1 MAVKEVLMEI
11 IKVEDN
17 LRYAVVI
24 TNEEVEDN
32 GIITGGQFNPQ
43 VVMNFVAQIPEMAD
57 VIKTTEREDNRVHLN
72 MACFDDYVIIA
83 ADFDQD
89 DSVGHLVEEAE
100 YFADDVRRTDDLV
113 FAQAVELFVR
123 ILSDKLKVKQ
133 AAGKGTGMHG
143 HSMNLEELCGYDND
157 NECEYDEDEDI
168 SQENCIFAMKQTP
181 KSLDYIMHL
190 RSALEKKKML
200 GKGAVLYKDEAKRA
214 YFIDLADV
222 ADIKDA
228 AVIGYTALEMGFGR
242 AKPIRSYL
250 KEHGKI
256 FPIL

>member
-1 MAVKEVLMEI
+1 MEI

-57 VIKTTEREDNRVHLN
+57 VIKTTEREENRVHLN
-72 MACFDDYVIIA
+72 MACFDNYVIIA

-89 DSVGHLVEEAE
+89 DSIGHLVKEAE
-100 YFADDVRRTDDLV
+100 GFADDAKHTDDVV
-113 FAQAVELFVR
+113 FAQAIELFVR
-123 ILSDKLKVKQ
+123 ILSDKLKIKQ
-133 AAGKGTGMHG
+133 AAGKGTGMRG
-143 HSMNLEELCGYDND
+143 HSMNLNELCGYDDEND
-157 NECEYDEDEDI
+157 DI
-168 SQENCIFAMKQTP
+168 SQESCIFAMKQTP

-214 YFIDLADV
+214 YFIDLAGV
-222 ADIKDA
+222 LDIKDA
-228 AVIGYTALEMGFGR
+228 AVIGYTALEMGFSR

-250 KEHGKI
+250 KEHGKV

>member
-1 MAVKEVLMEI
+1 MEI

-57 VIKTTEREDNRVHLN
+57 VIKTTEREENRVHLN
-72 MACFDDYVIIA
+72 MACFDNYVIIA

-89 DSVGHLVEEAE
+89 DSIGHLVKEAE
-100 YFADDVRRTDDLV
+100 GFADDAKHTDDVV
-113 FAQAVELFVR
+113 FAQAIELFVR
-123 ILSDKLKVKQ
+123 ILSDKLKIKQ
-133 AAGKGTGMHG
+133 AAGKGTGMRG
-143 HSMNLEELCGYDND
+143 HSMNLNELCGYDDEND
-157 NECEYDEDEDI
+157 DI
-168 SQENCIFAMKQTP
+168 SQESCIFAMKQTP

-214 YFIDLADV
+214 YFIDLAGV
-222 ADIKDA
+222 LDIKDA
-228 AVIGYTALEMGFGR
+228 AVIGYTALEMGFSR

>member
-1 MAVKEVLMEI
+1 MEI

-57 VIKTTEREDNRVHLN
+57 VIKTTEREENRVHLN
-72 MACFDDYVIIA
+72 MACFDNYVIIA

-89 DSVGHLVEEAE
+89 DSIGHLVKEAE
-100 YFADDVRRTDDLV
+100 GFADDAKHTDDVV
-113 FAQAVELFVR
+113 FAQAIELFVR
-123 ILSDKLKVKQ
+123 ILSDKLKIKQ
-133 AAGKGTGMHG
+133 AAGKGTGMRG
-143 HSMNLEELCGYDND
+143 HSMNLNELCGYDDEND
-157 NECEYDEDEDI
+157 DI
-168 SQENCIFAMKQTP
+168 SQESCIFAMKQTP

-214 YFIDLADV
+214 YFIDLAGV
-222 ADIKDA
+222 LDIKDA
-228 AVIGYTALEMGFGR
+228 AVIGYTALEMRFSR

-250 KEHGKI
+250 KEHGKV

>member
-1 MAVKEVLMEI
+1 MEI
-11 IKVEDN
+11 IKVVDN

-57 VIKTTEREDNRVHLN
+57 VIKTTEREENRVHLN
-72 MACFDDYVIIA
+72 MACFDNYVIIA

-89 DSVGHLVEEAE
+89 DSIGHLVKEAE
-100 YFADDVRRTDDLV
+100 GFADDAKHTDDVV
-113 FAQAVELFVR
+113 FAQAIELFVR
-123 ILSDKLKVKQ
+123 ILSDKLKIKQ
-133 AAGKGTGMHG
+133 AAGKGTGMRG
-143 HSMNLEELCGYDND
+143 HSMNLNELCGYDDEND
-157 NECEYDEDEDI
+157 DI
-168 SQENCIFAMKQTP
+168 SQESCIFAMKQTP

-214 YFIDLADV
+214 YFIDLAGV
-222 ADIKDA
+222 LDIKDA
-228 AVIGYTALEMGFGR
+228 AVIGYTALEMGFSR

-250 KEHGKI
+250 KEHGKV

>member
-1 MAVKEVLMEI
+1 MEI

-57 VIKTTEREDNRVHLN
+57 VIKTTEREENRVHLN
-72 MACFDDYVIIA
+72 MACFDNYVIIA

-89 DSVGHLVEEAE
+89 DSIGHLVKEAE
-100 YFADDVRRTDDLV
+100 GFADDAKHTDDVV
-113 FAQAVELFVR
+113 FAQAIELFVR
-123 ILSDKLKVKQ
+123 ILSDKLKIKQ
-133 AAGKGTGMHG
+133 AAGKGTGMRG
-143 HSMNLEELCGYDND
+143 HSMNLNELCGYDDEND
-157 NECEYDEDEDI
+157 DI
-168 SQENCIFAMKQTP
+168 SQESCIFAMKQTP

-214 YFIDLADV
+214 YFIDLAGV
-222 ADIKDA
+222 LDIKDA
-228 AVIGYTALEMGFGR
+228 AVIGYTPLEMGFSR

-250 KEHGKI
+250 KEHGKV

>member
-1 MAVKEVLMEI
+1 MEI

-17 LRYAVVI
+17 LRYAVII
-24 TNEEVEDN
+24 TDEEVEGN
-32 GIITGGQFNPQ
+32 GIITDGQFNPQ
-43 VVMNFVAQIPEMAD
+43 AVMDFVAQIPEIAD
-57 VIKTTEREDNRVHLN
+57 VIKSTGKEENRAHLN
-72 MACFDDYVIIA
+72 MACFDNYVIIA

-89 DSVGHLVEEAE
+89 DSIGHLVEEAE
-100 YFADDVRRTDDLV
+100 YFADDVRRTDNLV
-113 FAQAVELFVR
+113 FAQAVELFAR
-123 ILSDKLKVKQ
+123 ILSDKLKIKQ
-133 AAGKGTGMHG
+133 AAGKGTGMRG
-143 HSMNLEELCGYDND
+143 HSMNLNELCGYDDEND
-157 NECEYDEDEDI
+157 DI
-168 SQENCIFAMKQTP
+168 SQESCIFAMKQTP

-214 YFIDLADV
+214 YFIDLAGV
-222 ADIKDA
+222 LDIKDA
-228 AVIGYTALEMGFGR
+228 AVIGYTALEMGFSR

>member
-1 MAVKEVLMEI
+1 MEI

-17 LRYAVVI
+17 LRYAVII
-24 TNEEVEDN
+24 TNEEVEGN
-32 GIITGGQFNPQ
+32 GIITDGQFNPQ
-43 VVMNFVAQIPEMAD
+43 AVMDFVAQIPEIAD
-57 VIKTTEREDNRVHLN
+57 VIKSTGKEENRAHLN
-72 MACFDDYVIIA
+72 MACFDNYVIIA

-89 DSVGHLVEEAE
+89 DSIGHLVEEAE
-100 YFADDVRRTDDLV
+100 YFADDVRRTDNLV
-113 FAQAVELFVR
+113 FAQAVELFAR

-133 AAGKGTGMHG
+133 AAGKGTGMRG
-143 HSMNLEELCGYDND
+143 HSMNLNELCGYDDEND
-157 NECEYDEDEDI
+157 DI
-168 SQENCIFAMKQTP
+168 SQESCIFAMKQTP

-214 YFIDLADV
+214 YFIDLAGV
-222 ADIKDA
+222 LDIKDA
-228 AVIGYTALEMGFGR
+228 AVIGYTALEMGFSR
-242 AKPIRSYL
+242 VKPIRSYL

>member
-1 MAVKEVLMEI
+1 MEI

-57 VIKTTEREDNRVHLN
+57 VIKTTEREENRVHLN
-72 MACFDDYVIIA
+72 MACFDNYVIIA

-89 DSVGHLVEEAE
+89 DSIGHLVKEAE
-100 YFADDVRRTDDLV
+100 GFADDAKHTDDVV
-113 FAQAVELFVR
+113 FAQAIELFVR
-123 ILSDKLKVKQ
+123 ILSDKLKIKQ
-133 AAGKGTGMHG
+133 AAGKGTGMRG
-143 HSMNLEELCGYDND
+143 HSMNLNELCGYDNEND
-157 NECEYDEDEDI
+157 DI
-168 SQENCIFAMKQTP
+168 SQESCIFAMKQTP

-214 YFIDLADV
+214 YFIDLAGV
-222 ADIKDA
+222 LDIKDA
-228 AVIGYTALEMGFGR
+228 AVIGYTALEMGFSR

-250 KEHGKI
+250 KEHGKV

>member
-1 MAVKEVLMEI
+1 MEI

-57 VIKTTEREDNRVHLN
+57 VIKTTEREENRVHLN
-72 MACFDDYVIIA
+72 MACFDNYVIIA

-89 DSVGHLVEEAE
+89 DSIGYLVKEAE
-100 YFADDVRRTDDLV
+100 GFADDAKHTDDVV
-113 FAQAVELFVR
+113 FAQAIELFVR
-123 ILSDKLKVKQ
+123 ILSDKLKIKQ
-133 AAGKGTGMHG
+133 AAGKGTGMRG
-143 HSMNLEELCGYDND
+143 HSMNLNELCGYDDEND
-157 NECEYDEDEDI
+157 DI
-168 SQENCIFAMKQTP
+168 SQESCIFAMKQTP

-214 YFIDLADV
+214 YFIDLAGV
-222 ADIKDA
+222 LDIKDA
-228 AVIGYTALEMGFGR
+228 AVIGYTALEMGFSR

-250 KEHGKI
+250 KEHGKV

>member
-1 MAVKEVLMEI
+1 MEI

-17 LRYAVVI
+17 LRYAVII
-24 TNEEVEDN
+24 TNEEVEGN
-32 GIITGGQFNPQ
+32 GIITDGQFNPQ
-43 VVMNFVAQIPEMAD
+43 AVMDFVAQIPEIAD
-57 VIKTTEREDNRVHLN
+57 VIKSTGKEENRAHLN
-72 MACFDDYVIIA
+72 MACFDNYVIIA

-89 DSVGHLVEEAE
+89 DSIGYLVEEAE
-100 YFADDVRRTDDLV
+100 YFADDVRRTDNLV
-113 FAQAVELFVR
+113 FAQAVELFAR

-133 AAGKGTGMHG
+133 AAGKGTGMRG
-143 HSMNLEELCGYDND
+143 HSMNLNELCGYDDEND
-157 NECEYDEDEDI
+157 DI
-168 SQENCIFAMKQTP
+168 SQESCIFAMKQTP

-214 YFIDLADV
+214 YFIDLAGV
-222 ADIKDA
+222 LDIKDA
-228 AVIGYTALEMGFGR
+228 AVIGYTALEMGFSR

>member
-1 MAVKEVLMEI
+1 MEI

-57 VIKTTEREDNRVHLN
+57 VIKTTEREENRVHLN
-72 MACFDDYVIIA
+72 MACFDNYVIIA

-89 DSVGHLVEEAE
+89 DSIGHLVKEAE
-100 YFADDVRRTDDLV
+100 GFADDAKHTDDVV
-113 FAQAVELFVR
+113 FAQAIELFVR
-123 ILSDKLKVKQ
+123 ILSDKLKIKQ
-133 AAGKGTGMHG
+133 AAGKGTGMRG
-143 HSMNLEELCGYDND
+143 HSMNLNELCGYDDEND
-157 NECEYDEDEDI
+157 DI
-168 SQENCIFAMKQTP
+168 SQESCIFAMKQTP

-214 YFIDLADV
+214 YFIDLAGV
-222 ADIKDA
+222 LDIKDA
-228 AVIGYTALEMGFGR
+228 AVIGYTALEMGFSR
-242 AKPIRSYL
+242 VKPIRSYL

>member
-1 MAVKEVLMEI
+1 MEI

-57 VIKTTEREDNRVHLN
+57 VIKTTEREENRVHLN
-72 MACFDDYVIIA
+72 MACFDNYVIIA

-89 DSVGHLVEEAE
+89 DSIGHLVKEAE
-100 YFADDVRRTDDLV
+100 GFADDAKHTDDVV
-113 FAQAVELFVR
+113 FAQAIELFVR
-123 ILSDKLKVKQ
+123 ILSDKLKIKQ
-133 AAGKGTGMHG
+133 AAGKGTGMRG
-143 HSMNLEELCGYDND
+143 HSMNLNELCGYDDEND
-157 NECEYDEDEDI
+157 DI
-168 SQENCIFAMKQTP
+168 SQESCIFAMKQTP

-200 GKGAVLYKDEAKRA
+200 GKGAVLYKDEAKKA
-214 YFIDLADV
+214 YFIDLAGV
-222 ADIKDA
+222 LDIKDA
-228 AVIGYTALEMGFGR
+228 AVIGYTALEMGFSR

-250 KEHGKI
+250 KEHGKV

>member
-1 MAVKEVLMEI
+1 MEI

-57 VIKTTEREDNRVHLN
+57 VIKTTEREENRVHLN
-72 MACFDDYVIIA
+72 MACFDNYVIIA

-89 DSVGHLVEEAE
+89 DSIGHLVKEAE
-100 YFADDVRRTDDLV
+100 YFADDAKHTDDVV
-113 FAQAVELFVR
+113 FAQAIELFVR
-123 ILSDKLKVKQ
+123 ILSDKLKIKQ
-133 AAGKGTGMHG
+133 AAGKGTGMRG
-143 HSMNLEELCGYDND
+143 HNMNLNELCGYDDEND
-157 NECEYDEDEDI
+157 DI
-168 SQENCIFAMKQTP
+168 SQESCIFAMKQTP

-214 YFIDLADV
+214 YFIDLAGV
-222 ADIKDA
+222 LDIKDA
-228 AVIGYTALEMGFGR
+228 AVIGYTALEMGFSR

>member
-1 MAVKEVLMEI
+1 MEI

-17 LRYAVVI
+17 LRYAVII
-24 TNEEVEDN
+24 TNEEVEGN
-32 GIITGGQFNPQ
+32 GIITDGQFNPQ
-43 VVMNFVAQIPEMAD
+43 AVMDFVAQIPEIAD
-57 VIKTTEREDNRVHLN
+57 VIKSTGKEENRAHLN
-72 MACFDDYVIIA
+72 MACFDNYVIIA

-89 DSVGHLVEEAE
+89 DSIGHLVEEAE
-100 YFADDVRRTDDLV
+100 YFADDVRRTDNLV
-113 FAQAVELFVR
+113 FAQAVEMFAR

-133 AAGKGTGMHG
+133 AAGKGTGMRG
-143 HSMNLEELCGYDND
+143 HSMNLNELCGYDDEND
-157 NECEYDEDEDI
+157 DI
-168 SQENCIFAMKQTP
+168 SQESCIFAMKQTP

-214 YFIDLADV
+214 YFIDLAGV
-222 ADIKDA
+222 LDIKDA
-228 AVIGYTALEMGFGR
+228 AVIGYTALEMGFSR

>member
-1 MAVKEVLMEI
+1 MEI

-57 VIKTTEREDNRVHLN
+57 VIKTTEREENRVHLN
-72 MACFDDYVIIA
+72 MACFDNYVIIA

-89 DSVGHLVEEAE
+89 DSIGHLVKEAE
-100 YFADDVRRTDDLV
+100 GFADDAKRTDDVV
-113 FAQAVELFVR
+113 FAQAIELFVR
-123 ILSDKLKVKQ
+123 ILSDKLKIKQ
-133 AAGKGTGMHG
+133 AAGKGTGMRG
-143 HSMNLEELCGYDND
+143 HSMNLNELCGYDDEND
-157 NECEYDEDEDI
+157 DI
-168 SQENCIFAMKQTP
+168 SQESCIFAMKQTP

-214 YFIDLADV
+214 YFIDIAGVL
-222 ADIKDA
+222 DIKDA
-228 AVIGYTALEMGFGR
+228 AVIGYTALEMGFSR

-250 KEHGKI
+250 KEHGKV

>member
-1 MAVKEVLMEI
+1 MEI

-57 VIKTTEREDNRVHLN
+57 VIKTTEREENRVHLN
-72 MACFDDYVIIA
+72 MACFDNYVIIA

-89 DSVGHLVEEAE
+89 DSIGHLVKEAE
-100 YFADDVRRTDDLV
+100 GFADEAKHTDDVV
-113 FAQAVELFVR
+113 FAQAIELFVR
-123 ILSDKLKVKQ
+123 ILSDKLKIKQ
-133 AAGKGTGMHG
+133 AAGKGTGMRG
-143 HSMNLEELCGYDND
+143 HSMNLNELCGYDDEND
-157 NECEYDEDEDI
+157 DI
-168 SQENCIFAMKQTP
+168 SQESCIFAMKQTP

-214 YFIDLADV
+214 YFIDLAGV
-222 ADIKDA
+222 LDIKDA
-228 AVIGYTALEMGFGR
+228 AVIGYTALEMGFSR

-250 KEHGKI
+250 KEHGKV

>member
-1 MAVKEVLMEI
+1 MEI

-17 LRYAVVI
+17 LRYAVII
-24 TNEEVEDN
+24 TDEEVEDN
-32 GIITGGQFNPQ
+32 GIITDGQFNPQ

-57 VIKTTEREDNRVHLN
+57 VIKTTEREENRVHLN
-72 MACFDDYVIIA
+72 MACFDNYVIIA

-89 DSVGHLVEEAE
+89 DSIGHLVKEAE
-100 YFADDVRRTDDLV
+100 GFADDAKHTDDVV
-113 FAQAVELFVR
+113 FAQAIELFVR
-123 ILSDKLKVKQ
+123 ILSDKLKIKQ
-133 AAGKGTGMHG
+133 AAGKGTGMRG
-143 HSMNLEELCGYDND
+143 HSMNLNELCGYDDEND
-157 NECEYDEDEDI
+157 DI
-168 SQENCIFAMKQTP
+168 SQESCIFAMKQTP

-214 YFIDLADV
+214 YFIDLAGV
-222 ADIKDA
+222 LDIKDA
-228 AVIGYTALEMGFGR
+228 AVIGYTALEMGFSR

-250 KEHGKI
+250 KEHGKV

>member
-1 MAVKEVLMEI
+1 MEI

-57 VIKTTEREDNRVHLN
+57 VIKTTEREENRVHLN
-72 MACFDDYVIIA
+72 MACFDNYVIIA

-89 DSVGHLVEEAE
+89 DSIGHLVKEAE
-100 YFADDVRRTDDLV
+100 GFADDAKHTDDVV
-113 FAQAVELFVR
+113 FAQAIELFVR
-123 ILSDKLKVKQ
+123 ILSDKLKIKQ
-133 AAGKGTGMHG
+133 AAGKGTGMRG
-143 HSMNLEELCGYDND
+143 HSMNLNELCGYDDEND
-157 NECEYDEDEDI
+157 DI
-168 SQENCIFAMKQTP
+168 SQESCIFAMKQTP

-214 YFIDLADV
+214 YFIDLAGV
-222 ADIKDA
+222 LDIK
-228 AVIGYTALEMGFGR
+228 MQQ
-242 AKPIRSYL
+242 
-250 KEHGKI
+250 
-256 FPIL
+256 

>member
-1 MAVKEVLMEI
+1 MEI

-57 VIKTTEREDNRVHLN
+57 VIKTTEREENRVHLN
-72 MACFDDYVIIA
+72 MACFDNYVIIA

-89 DSVGHLVEEAE
+89 DSIGHLVEEAE
-100 YFADDVRRTDDLV
+100 YFADDVRRTDNLV
-113 FAQAVELFVR
+113 FAQAVELFAR

-133 AAGKGTGMHG
+133 AAGKGTGMRG
-143 HSMNLEELCGYDND
+143 HSMNLNELCGYDDEND
-157 NECEYDEDEDI
+157 DI
-168 SQENCIFAMKQTP
+168 SQESCIFAMKQTP

-214 YFIDLADV
+214 YFIDLAGV
-222 ADIKDA
+222 LDIKDA
-228 AVIGYTALEMGFGR
+228 AVIGYTALEMGFSR

-250 KEHGKI
+250 KEHGKV

>member
-1 MAVKEVLMEI
+1 MEI

-57 VIKTTEREDNRVHLN
+57 VIKTTEREENRVHLN
-72 MACFDDYVIIA
+72 MACFDNYVIIA

-89 DSVGHLVEEAE
+89 DRIGHLVKEAE
-100 YFADDVRRTDDLV
+100 GFADDAKRTDDVV
-113 FAQAVELFVR
+113 FAQAIELFVR
-123 ILSDKLKVKQ
+123 ILSDKLKIKQ
-133 AAGKGTGMHG
+133 AAGKGTGMRG
-143 HSMNLEELCGYDND
+143 HSMNLNELCGYDDEND
-157 NECEYDEDEDI
+157 DI
-168 SQENCIFAMKQTP
+168 SQESCIFAMKQTP

-214 YFIDLADV
+214 YFIDLAGV
-222 ADIKDA
+222 LDIKDA
-228 AVIGYTALEMGFGR
+228 AVIGYTVLEMGFSR

-250 KEHGKI
+250 KEHGKV

>member
-1 MAVKEVLMEI
+1 MEI

-57 VIKTTEREDNRVHLN
+57 VIKTTEREENRVHLN
-72 MACFDDYVIIA
+72 MACFDNYVIIA

-89 DSVGHLVEEAE
+89 DSIGHLVKEAE
-100 YFADDVRRTDDLV
+100 GFADDAKRTDDVV
-113 FAQAVELFVR
+113 FAQAIELFVR
-123 ILSDKLKVKQ
+123 ILSDKLKIKQ
-133 AAGKGTGMHG
+133 AAGKGTGMRG
-143 HSMNLEELCGYDND
+143 HSMNLNELCGYDDEND
-157 NECEYDEDEDI
+157 DI
-168 SQENCIFAMKQTP
+168 SQESCIFAMKQTP

-214 YFIDLADV
+214 YFIDLAGV
-222 ADIKDA
+222 LDIKDA
-228 AVIGYTALEMGFGR
+228 AVIGYTALEMGFSR

-250 KEHGKI
+250 KEHGKV

>member
-1 MAVKEVLMEI
+1 MEI

-32 GIITGGQFNPQ
+32 GIITDGRFNPQ
-43 VVMNFVAQIPEMAD
+43 AVMDFVAQIPEIAD
-57 VIKTTEREDNRVHLN
+57 IIRSTQKEENRAHLN
-72 MACFDDYVIIA
+72 MACFDNYVIIA

-89 DSVGHLVEEAE
+89 DSIGHLVEEAE

-133 AAGKGTGMHG
+133 AAGKGTDMRG
-143 HSMNLEELCGYDND
+143 HSMNLNELCGYEDDDEYECDEYNEND
-157 NECEYDEDEDI
+157 DK
-168 SQENCIFAMKQTP
+168 SQENCLFAMRQTP
-181 KSLDYIMHL
+181 KSLDCIMRL
-190 RSALEKKKML
+190 RNALKKKKML
-200 GKGAVLYKDEAKRA
+200 GKGAVMYKDEAKRA

-222 ADIKDA
+222 TDVKDA